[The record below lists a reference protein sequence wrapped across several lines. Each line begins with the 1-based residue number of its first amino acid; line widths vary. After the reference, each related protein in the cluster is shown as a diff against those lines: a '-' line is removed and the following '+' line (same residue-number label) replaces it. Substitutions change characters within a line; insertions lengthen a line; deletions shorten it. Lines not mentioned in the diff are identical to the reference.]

1 MLQIRYDIP
10 FAEIQPQ
17 HIEPAIQTLLARAED
32 ELQAILRVEGPRT
45 QANTLLPL
53 DRLGETLNY
62 AYTLVAHLESVVSTP
77 ELRAAYNAIIPPI
90 TAFSTRVQISAEL
103 YQALQEFAA
112 TPEATQLSAD
122 WARFLKIRLDE
133 FRRQG
138 ADLPPDK
145 KARLEALNTR
155 LSEITTQFEQNVT
168 DSTADW
174 ELYLD
179 QAQVTGL
186 PPSALEAAQASARS
200 REREGYRFT
209 LQQPSFVALQTYLD
223 NHEIRR
229 QVYLA
234 YHTRATETERDNRPL
249 IDEILALR
257 REKAALLG
265 YANFA
270 DYVLEN
276 RMAGKAETALRFE
289 QDLRQ
294 AYEPHFHRE
303 IEALQAF
310 RRESGGRSPSGR
322 AAARAP
328 GGRSPSGRAAA
339 RAPEGP
345 QAPPLEPWD
354 VAYYAEKRRKAL
366 YDFDQEEL
374 RPYFALPQV
383 LAGLFEICRRVF
395 GLQVLEVPGVQTWHP
410 DVQTYEIYR
419 DNERTDSMTKWPGTG
434 RDQPICRFFTDWH
447 PRENK
452 RGGAWMNSLIRGAR
466 NGETTEPHLGLMCG
480 NLTPPVGD
488 RPALLTHREVE
499 TIFHEFGHLLHLALS
514 SVEARSLAGTQ
525 VARDFVELPSQIME
539 NWCWER
545 EALDLFARHY
555 QTQEPIPDLLFEKLT
570 RAKNY
575 WAANL
580 GMRQLS
586 FGMLDLSL
594 HVHYAPT
601 DGEVVSYA
609 RQVMQ
614 PFAPAPLPEEY
625 AFVAGFSHL
634 FGHPVGYAA
643 GYYSYKWSEV
653 LDADAFSRFKAEGIF
668 NRQTGQDF
676 ITHILSKGNS
686 REPAELFRRF
696 LGRDPD
702 PRALLARSGL
712 LD

>member
-1 MLQIRYDIP
+1 MTENPLLEVRYDIP
-10 FAEIQPQ
+10 FSQICPE
-17 HIEPAIQTLLARAED
+17 HIEPAIQHLLAQAEA
-32 ELQAILRVEGPRT
+32 EFQAILQVEGPRT
-45 QANTLLPL
+45 FENTLLPL
-53 DRLGETLNY
+53 DRLGEGLSY
-62 AYTLVAHLESVVSTP
+62 AFGLVAHLESVVSSP
-77 ELRAAYNAIIPPI
+77 ELRAAYNAVIPPI
-90 TAFSTRVQISAEL
+90 TAFHTRVQISAEL
-103 YQALQEFAA
+103 YQALKDFAA
-112 TPEATQLSAD
+112 SPQAQQLSPD
-122 WARFLKIRLDE
+122 WARFLKLRLDE

-138 ADLPPDK
+138 ADLPPEK
-145 KARLEALNTR
+145 KARLEAINTR
-155 LSEITTQFEQNVT
+155 LSEITTQFEQNLT

-179 QAQVTGL
+179 ETQVAGL
-186 PPSALEAAQASARS
+186 PPSALEAARQSARAKG
-200 REREGYRFT
+200 REGYRFT
-209 LQQPSFVALQTYLD
+209 LQQPSYLALQAYLD
-223 NHEIRR
+223 DREIRK

-234 YHTRATETERDNRPL
+234 YHRRATELGRDNRPL

-289 QDLRQ
+289 QDLKA
-294 AYEPHFHRE
+294 AYEPHFKKE
-303 IEALQAF
+303 LAALEAF
-310 RRESGGRSPSGR
+310 RREL
-322 AAARAP
+322 
-328 GGRSPSGRAAA
+328 
-339 RAPEGP
+339 EGP

-354 VAYYAEKRRKAL
+354 IAYYAEKQRKAL
-366 YDFDQEEL
+366 YHFDEEEL

-383 LAGLFEICRRVF
+383 LSGLFEVAQRVF
-395 GLQVLEVPGVQTWHP
+395 GLEVREVQGVDTWHP
-410 DVQTYEIYR
+410 EVKTYEIYR
-419 DNERTDSMTKWPGTG
+419 EGQR
-434 RDQPICRFFTDWH
+434 ICRFFTDWH

-452 RGGAWMNSLIRGAR
+452 RGGAWMNTLIRGVR
-466 NGETTEPHLGLMCG
+466 QGETTEPHLGLMCG

-488 RPALLTHREVE
+488 QPALLTHREVE

-514 SVEARSLAGTQ
+514 SVEVRSLVGTQ

-545 EALDLFARHY
+545 QALDLFARHY
-555 QTQEPIPDLLFEKLT
+555 QTGEPIPDELFEKML
-570 RAKNY
+570 RARNY

-580 GMRQLS
+580 GMRQLA
-586 FGMLDLSL
+586 FGTLDLAL
-594 HVHYAPT
+594 HVHYSPS
-601 DGEVVSYA
+601 DGDVVTYA

-614 PFAPAPLPEEY
+614 PFMPAPLPQDY
-625 AFVAGFSHL
+625 AFVAGFAHL

-668 NRQTGQDF
+668 NRQTGEDF
-676 ITHILSKGNS
+676 ITHILSKGNAAD
-686 REPAELFRRF
+686 PAELFRRF

-702 PRALLARSGL
+702 PKALLARSGL

>member
-1 MLQIRYDIP
+1 MSENPLLQTRYDIP
-10 FAEIQPQ
+10 FSQIRPE
-17 HIEPAIQTLLARAED
+17 HIEPAIQSLLAQAEA
-32 ELQAILRVEGPRT
+32 EFQAILQVDGPRT
-45 QANTLLPL
+45 FENTLLPL
-53 DRLGETLNY
+53 DRLGEGLGY
-62 AYTLVAHLESVVSTP
+62 AFGLVAHLESVVSSP
-77 ELRAAYNAIIPPI
+77 ELRAAYNAIIPAI
-90 TAFSTRVQISAEL
+90 TTFYTRVQISAEL
-103 YQALQEFAA
+103 YQALKDFAA
-112 TPEATQLSAD
+112 SPEAQQLSPD
-122 WARFLKIRLDE
+122 WARFLKLRLDE

-138 ADLPPDK
+138 ADLPPEK

-155 LSEITTQFEQNVT
+155 LSEVTTQFEQNLT

-179 QAQVTGL
+179 ETQVAGL
-186 PPSALEAAQASARS
+186 PQSALEAARQSARS
-200 REREGYRFT
+200 KGREGYRFT
-209 LQQPSFVALQTYLD
+209 LQQPSYLALQTYLD
-223 NHEIRR
+223 DAEIRK

-234 YHTRATETERDNRPL
+234 FHRRATEPGRDNRPL

-289 QDLRQ
+289 QDLKA
-294 AYEPHFHRE
+294 AYEPYFKKE
-303 IEALQAF
+303 LAALEAF
-310 RRESGGRSPSGR
+310 RREL
-322 AAARAP
+322 
-328 GGRSPSGRAAA
+328 
-339 RAPEGP
+339 EGP

-354 VAYYAEKRRKAL
+354 IAYYAEKQRKAL
-366 YDFDQEEL
+366 YHFDEEEL

-383 LAGLFEICRRVF
+383 LSGLFEVARRVF
-395 GLQVLEVPGVQTWHP
+395 GLEVREVQGVDTWHP
-410 DVQTYEIYR
+410 EVKTYEIYR
-419 DNERTDSMTKWPGTG
+419 EGQR
-434 RDQPICRFFTDWH
+434 ICRFFTDWH

-452 RGGAWMNSLIRGAR
+452 RGGAWMNSLIRGVR
-466 NGETTEPHLGLMCG
+466 QGETTEPHLGLMCG

-488 RPALLTHREVE
+488 QPALLTHREVE

-514 SVEARSLAGTQ
+514 SVEVRNLVGTQ

-545 EALDLFARHY
+545 QALDLFARHY
-555 QTQEPIPDLLFEKLT
+555 QTGEPIPDELFEKML

-580 GMRQLS
+580 GMRQLA
-586 FGMLDLSL
+586 FGTLDLAL
-594 HVHYAPT
+594 HVHYTPT
-601 DGEVVSYA
+601 DGDIVTYA

-614 PFAPAPLPEEY
+614 PFMPAPLPQDF
-625 AFVAGFSHL
+625 AFVAGFAHL

-668 NRQTGQDF
+668 NRQTGEDF
-676 ITHILSKGNS
+676 ITHILSKGNAAD
-686 REPAELFRRF
+686 PAELFRRF

-702 PRALLARSGL
+702 PKALLARSGL

>member
-1 MLQIRYDIP
+1 MHENPLLEIRYDTP
-10 FAEIQPQ
+10 FDDIQPQ
-17 HIEPAIQTLLARAED
+17 HIEPAIQTLIARAE
-32 ELQAILRVEGPRT
+32 EEFQAILGVEGPRT
-45 QANTLLPL
+45 QANTLVAL
-53 DRLGETLNY
+53 DRLGETLSY

-112 TPEATQLSAD
+112 TQEALQLSPD
-122 WARFLKIRLDE
+122 WARFLKLRLDD

-138 ADLPPDK
+138 ADLPADP

-155 LSEITTQFEQNVT
+155 LSEITTRFEQHLT

-179 QAQVTGL
+179 ESQVAGL

-200 REREGYRFT
+200 KGREGYRFT
-209 LQQPSFVALQTYLD
+209 LQQPTFLALQTHLD
-223 NHEIRR
+223 DGEIRK
-229 QVYLA
+229 QTYLA
-234 YHTRATETERDNRPL
+234 YYTRATEPGRDNRPL

-257 REKAALLG
+257 REKADLLS

-276 RMAGKAETALRFE
+276 RMASKAETALRFE
-289 QDLRQ
+289 QDLRE
-294 AYEPHFHRE
+294 AYEPYFHKE
-303 IEALQAF
+303 VGALQAF
-310 RRESGGRSPSGR
+310 RREL
-322 AAARAP
+322 
-328 GGRSPSGRAAA
+328 
-339 RAPEGP
+339 EGP
-345 QAPPLEPWD
+345 QAPPLQPWD

-366 YDFDQEEL
+366 YDFDEEEL

-395 GLQVLEVPGVQTWHP
+395 GIQVREIEGVQTWHP
-410 DVQTYEIYR
+410 EVKTYEIYR
-419 DNERTDSMTKWPGTG
+419 NKER
-434 RDQPICRFFTDWH
+434 ICRFFTDWH

-452 RGGAWMNSLIRGAR
+452 RGGAWMNSLIRGVR
-466 NGETTEPHLGLMCG
+466 NGQTTEPHLGLMCG
-480 NLTPPVGD
+480 NLTPPVGNQ
-488 RPALLTHREVE
+488 PSLLTHREVE
-499 TIFHEFGHLLHLALS
+499 TVFHEFGHLLHLALS

-555 QTQEPIPDLLFEKLT
+555 QTGAPIPEELFGKLT
-570 RAKNY
+570 RARNY
-575 WAANL
+575 WAASL

-594 HVHYAPT
+594 HVRYLPS
-601 DGEVVSYA
+601 DGDVVSYA
-609 RQVMQ
+609 RAIMQ
-614 PFAPAPLPEEY
+614 PFVPAPLPEDY
-625 AFVAGFSHL
+625 AFVAGFAHL

-653 LDADAFSRFKAEGIF
+653 LDADAFSRFKTEGIF
-668 NRQTGQDF
+668 DPRTGQDF
-676 ITHILSKGNS
+676 ISHILSKGNAVD
-686 REPAELFRRF
+686 PAELFRRF